1 MSQCQ
6 AKGTRGMTVN
16 HENVNY
22 LMTLSRR
29 NLIIAAGLLMFGAL
43 GTVDAF
49 GGYPENYYNSLN
61 GKCGAELM
69 DAIKK
74 MGEAFKKK

>member
-29 NLIIAAGLLMFGAL
+29 NLIIAAGLLMIGGL

-49 GGYPENYYNSLN
+49 GGYPEN
-61 GKCGAELM
+61 
-69 DAIKK
+69 
-74 MGEAFKKK
+74 